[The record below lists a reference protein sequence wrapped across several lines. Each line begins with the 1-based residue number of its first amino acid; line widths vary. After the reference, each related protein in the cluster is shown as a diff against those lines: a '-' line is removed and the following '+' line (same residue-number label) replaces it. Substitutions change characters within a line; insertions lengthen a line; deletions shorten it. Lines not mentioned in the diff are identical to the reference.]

1 MKVTR
6 NNLMKYLGTSEE
18 VAQKIV
24 QQIRANT
31 DNPHTAL
38 DAIDKLLG
46 TCGVEGVIK
55 PSSYSEGLS
64 YCNTGE
70 TYDNT
75 VCFDSEDNTW
85 FIGSWGDWYEQ
96 NTEDTN
102 DEYAHFG

>member
-6 NNLMKYLGTSEE
+6 KNLMKYLGCTEE
-18 VAQKIV
+18 VSQKIV
-24 QQIRANT
+24 QQITGNAGT
-31 DNPHTAL
+31 HTAL

-46 TCGVEGVIK
+46 TCGVEGIMK
-55 PSSYSEGLS
+55 PGSYSESLS

-75 VCFDSEDNTW
+75 VCFDGTW

-96 NTEDTN
+96 NEEDTD